1 MEKIPLSVLVS
12 KLGQKKVADLFGI
25 QQSAINKALKN
36 KRNIF
41 VIHVDGEVV
50 GAEEIKVFPN
60 KPERETHVPNQHA
73 DA

>member
-1 MEKIPLSVLVS
+1 MEKTPLSVLVS

-41 VIHVDGEVV
+41 VIHVDGIVV

-60 KPERETHVPNQHA
+60 KPERVIHASNQCT